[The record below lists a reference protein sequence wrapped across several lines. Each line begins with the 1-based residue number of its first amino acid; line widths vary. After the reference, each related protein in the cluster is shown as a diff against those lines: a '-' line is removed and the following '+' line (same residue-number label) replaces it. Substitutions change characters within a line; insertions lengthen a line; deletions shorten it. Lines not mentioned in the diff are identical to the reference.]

1 MNGQSLIKAPFDIQ
15 VCVQVVINKSRS
27 FSGFTAKSH
36 NEAASHLPLV
46 CILQL
51 SLSWESKRLR

>member
-46 CILQL
+46 FILQL
-51 SLSWESKRLR
+51 SLS

>member
-27 FSGFTAKSH
+27 FSGLTVESY
-36 NEAASHLPLV
+36 NEATSHLPLV
-46 CILQL
+46 FILQL
-51 SLSWESKRLR
+51 SLS